1 MPKSNWCCPFPTFLL
16 NTLQKIAQFVSKAV
30 IAARNE
36 PETST
41 YAAAPLTTVPGITA
55 QLCKSADRDRFLA
68 NTRDIIGEKFTK

>member
-1 MPKSNWCCPFPTFLL
+1 MIAQ
-16 NTLQKIAQFVSKAV
+16 LQMIAQFVSKAV

-55 QLCKSADRDRFLA
+55 QLCKSADRDRF
-68 NTRDIIGEKFTK
+68 